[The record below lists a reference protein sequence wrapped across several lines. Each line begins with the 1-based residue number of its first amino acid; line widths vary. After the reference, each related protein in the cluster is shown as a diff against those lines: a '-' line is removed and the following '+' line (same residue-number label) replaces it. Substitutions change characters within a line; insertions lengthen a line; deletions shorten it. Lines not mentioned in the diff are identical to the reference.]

1 MDLFGTH
8 RISVETIRRLAVECH
23 ALDICAVRL
32 LIDTTIDEPNGLR
45 TCYEEL
51 FSEKLLSLAIALRTK
66 FYQGIPSKGTEKF
79 VSHSA
84 FLLVADKE
92 SIESFTIKDVCDK
105 IIHAES
111 INRPLND
118 GTAQPI
124 TQVRGRHQNISWVLH
139 VSTSLFCEGVLN
151 WLASIEGTV
160 RDKSGLTH
168 HSKWTG

>member
-8 RISVETIRRLAVECH
+8 KISVETIRRLAVECH
-23 ALDICAVRL
+23 ALDVCAVRL
-32 LIDTTIDEPNGLR
+32 LIDTTVDEPNSLR

-84 FLLVADKE
+84 FLLVTNKE
-92 SIESFTIKDVCDK
+92 SIKSFTIKDVCDK

-111 INRPLND
+111 ISRPLND

-124 TQVRGRHQNISWVLH
+124 TQVRGTHQTIPWVLH
-139 VSTSLFCEGVLN
+139 VSTSVFCEGVLN
-151 WLASIEGTV
+151 WLASIRV
-160 RDKSGLTH
+160 R
-168 HSKWTG
+168 